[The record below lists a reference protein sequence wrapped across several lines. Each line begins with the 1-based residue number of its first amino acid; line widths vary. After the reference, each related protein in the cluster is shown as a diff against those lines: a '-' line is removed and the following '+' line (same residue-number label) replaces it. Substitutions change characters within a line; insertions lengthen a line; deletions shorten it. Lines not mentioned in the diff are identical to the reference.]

1 MTAWINAYNW
11 ECLYFRAC
19 SYLWGLFTP
28 NARLPWPIHRLSSDF
43 PLASDDSV
51 PEALRYSRYATR
63 LLARHPEWSRALE
76 SNLATPFARSEME
89 AALSGDYP
97 DAPALHAA
105 LRLLRQ
111 RVMLRVIGR
120 DLGGAAD
127 LEEVVSTMTALAE
140 VTLRVALAHHMR
152 WQTQSFGEPLSGE
165 GEPQSLIVVGMGK
178 LGGCEL
184 NASSDIDLVFAF
196 PEEGRTSGPRIVSNQ
211 EFFDALGRQLIAAIG
226 ATTAD
231 GFVFRVDMRLRPY
244 GDPGPLACSFAFLE
258 QYLLTQGR
266 EWERYAWLKGR
277 ALTGARAG
285 ELEDLVRPF
294 VFRKYL
300 DYDAYSSLRGLHK
313 QIRAEV
319 KRRDLYNDVK
329 LGPGG
334 IREIEFIAQLFQ
346 LVRGGHDRAL
356 QAKSTREALRLISER
371 RLLPPPVVA
380 ELQDAYDFLRR
391 VEHRLQYRD
400 DQQTQSLPEADE
412 AQAALA
418 RAMGA
423 GSHAEFVAR
432 LEQHRRTVTEHF
444 ESIFADTGQAEGDPL
459 FDRLWSG
466 DVTPDDIAALAAAGF
481 ARPEPLVERLAQMRQ
496 SRVVR
501 ELPAASRARFDQLVT
516 LCLAAAAPLQDA
528 VITAIR
534 LLALLE
540 TISRRSAYLALL
552 QEHSPL
558 LPRLAQIVSSSAWAS
573 EYLCRHPILIDELLD
588 ARILFEPP
596 DVEQWPAQLRRELDS
611 VEPGDT
617 ERRMDVFRHFRHSQT
632 FRLLA
637 QDVTGHLSVERLA
650 DYLSALADLVLREAL
665 VECWRAMPARHVETP
680 RFAIIAYGKLGGKE
694 LGYESDLDLV
704 FVFDDPDE
712 SAPMRYTRLAQRL
725 IAWLTSLTGAGRVY
739 DVDARLR
746 PDGEAGLLVSS
757 LAAFERYQ
765 REKAWTWEHQA
776 LTRARFVA
784 GDAAIGAQFEALRKA
799 ILCAARDPDPLAT
812 EIVAMREKMHD
823 GHPNR
828 TGSFDLKHDPGGMVD
843 IEFIVQ
849 FLVLRYSRA
858 HPALTDNLGNIA
870 LLRIAGE
877 LGLIPAALAG
887 VVGDAYRTYRREQH
901 RLRLDGHQEAR
912 VDPRSVEVERE
923 RVAALWRSVLPE
935 RAGGA
940 RPGILPNPVSKS

>member
-1 MTAWINAYNW
+1 MN
-11 ECLYFRAC
+11 
-19 SYLWGLFTP
+19 P
-28 NARLPWPIHRLSSDF
+28 DF
-43 PLASDDSV
+43 PPDSV
-51 PEALRYSRYATR
+51 DGIPETLRYSHYATR
-63 LLARHPEWSRALE
+63 LLARHPEWLRTLRDDLARPFDRAQMQL
-76 SNLATPFARSEME
+76 S
-89 AALSGDYP
+89 LSGGYA
-97 DAPALHAA
+97 DAAALHAA
-105 LRLLRQ
+105 LRELRQ

-120 DLGGAAD
+120 DLGGVAD
-127 LEEVVSTMTALAE
+127 LEEIVSTVTALAE
-140 VTLRVALAHHMR
+140 VTLRTALDHHSR
-152 WQTQSFGEPLSGE
+152 WQAQTFGKPLSAGGE
-165 GEPQSLIVVGMGK
+165 EQSLIVVGMGK

-184 NASSDIDLVFAF
+184 NVSSDIDLIFAF
-196 PEEGRTSGPRIVSNQ
+196 PEDGRTSGPRVVSNQ

-226 ATTAD
+226 AMTGD

-244 GDPGPLACSFAFLE
+244 GDPGPLTCSFAFLE

-277 ALTGARAG
+277 ALTGSRGA

-300 DYDAYSSLRGLHK
+300 DYDAYASMRGLHK

-319 KRRDLYNDVK
+319 KRRDLYNDIK

-334 IREIEFIAQLFQ
+334 IREVEFIAQVFQ
-346 LVRGGHDRAL
+346 LVRGGRDPLL
-356 QAKSTREALRLISER
+356 QTKSTREALRLIGQR

-380 ELQDAYDFLRR
+380 ELQDAYEFLRR
-391 VEHRLQYRD
+391 LEHRLQYRD
-400 DQQTQSLPEADE
+400 DQQTQSLPDSDD

-418 RAMGA
+418 RSMGFD
-423 GSHAEFVAR
+423 GHAEFVDR
-432 LEQHRRTVTEHF
+432 LERHRRTVTEHF
-444 ESIFADTGQAEGDPL
+444 ESIFADTGHGDGDPL
-459 FDRLWSG
+459 FERLWRG
-466 DVTPDDIAALAAAGF
+466 DSTPESAAEDALALAGAGFEAPDDLI
-481 ARPEPLVERLAQMRQ
+481 ERLAQMRQ

-501 ELPAASRARFDQLVT
+501 QLPDASRARFDQLVP
-516 LCLAAAAPLQDA
+516 LCLRAAAPMQNPGA
-528 VITAIR
+528 TAIR

-558 LPRLAQIVSSSAWAS
+558 LPRLAQIVSSSAWAA

-596 DVEQWPAQLRRELDS
+596 EVDQWPAQLRTQLDS
-611 VEPGDT
+611 VAANDT

-637 QDVTGHLSVERLA
+637 QDVTGHLTVERLA
-650 DYLSALADLVLREAL
+650 DYLSALADLILREAL
-665 VECWRAMPARHVETP
+665 VECWREMPVRHIETP
-680 RFAIIAYGKLGGKE
+680 RFAIVAYGKLGGKE

-704 FVFDDPDE
+704 FLFDDSDD

-746 PDGEAGLLVSS
+746 PDGEAGLLVISVS
-757 LAAFERYQ
+757 AFERYQ

-784 GDAAIGAQFEALRKA
+784 GDAAIGAQFEALRKT
-799 ILCAARDPDPLAT
+799 ILCAARDSTPLAA

-828 TGSFDLKHDPGGMVD
+828 TQSFDLKHDPGGMVD

-849 FLVLRYSRA
+849 FLVLRDSRA
-858 HPALTDNLGNIA
+858 HPELTENLGNIA

-877 LGLIPAALAG
+877 LGLIPAALARE
-887 VVGDAYRTYRREQH
+887 VGDAYRTYRRAQH
-901 RLRLDGHQEAR
+901 RLRLDGHREAR
-912 VDPRSVEVERE
+912 VAPQSVVAERASV
-923 RVAALWRSVLPE
+923 RALWNTVLPE
-935 RAGGA
+935 PALAHADSGREGKLRTGSERA
-940 RPGILPNPVSKS
+940 RYDILPTIDKK